1 MAYDLAS
8 RPDDPAPKTTNTMKN
23 ALLPRGIA
31 SCLAALFITC
41 AHAQTYPAKPIRLV
55 VGYAAGGVADITAR
69 MIAQKLSV
77 SLGQQVIVDNR
88 PGAGGIVAAEAVAK
102 ADPDGYTLL
111 HMNQGNAVS
120 AALFRTL
127 PYDTVRDFAPVSAMG
142 YFDVLILA
150 NKDGPVAS
158 LPDFLAQAKA
168 HPEKMNVG
176 SVSVGS
182 GQYMAAALFKAT
194 TGLDFAIVPFKS
206 TPALISAIKGG
217 DIQVGFEIGAPVMAL
232 VKSGDLKA
240 LAVTS
245 GKRFRGLP
253 DVPTAQEAGVARYDV
268 TAWNGVAA
276 PAKTPRAII
285 ERLNHEINAALAQPD
300 IRQKFQEFGIDSR
313 GGTPEELRD
322 LLASEIAKWTQVVAT
337 AKIEKQ

>member
-1 MAYDLAS
+1 MNIGFLLRWFAACSATLLVAS
-8 RPDDPAPKTTNTMKN
+8 
-23 ALLPRGIA
+23 
-31 SCLAALFITC
+31 
-41 AHAQTYPAKPIRLV
+41 AQAQPYPSRPIRLV

-69 MIAQKLSV
+69 LIAQKLSAA
-77 SLGQQVIVDNR
+77 LGQQVIVDNR
-88 PGAGGIVAAEAVAK
+88 PGAGGIVAADAVAK

-127 PYDTVRDFAPVSAMG
+127 PYDTVRDFAPISAMG

-150 NKDGPVAS
+150 DKGGPIAS
-158 LPDFLAQAKA
+158 LAGFRAQAKA

-194 TGLDFAIVPFKS
+194 TGLDFTVVPFKS
-206 TPALISAIKGG
+206 TPNLVSALKGG
-217 DIQVGFEIGAPVMAL
+217 DIQVAFEIAAPVMAL
-232 VKSGDLKA
+232 LKSGDLKA

-245 GKRFRGLP
+245 GTRFRGLP
-253 DVPTAQEAGVARYDV
+253 AVPTVQEAGVANYQV

-285 ERLNHEINAALAQPD
+285 ERLNHEINAALALPEVK
-300 IRQKFQEFGIDSR
+300 QKFQEFGIDSR
-313 GGTPEELRD
+313 GGTPEDLRD
-322 LLASEIAKWTQVVAT
+322 LLASEIAKWTAVVASE
-337 AKIEKQ
+337 KIEKL